1 MSEGLVNK
9 AQYHF
14 ERLNDIINGSKVPV
28 PLSLELQITNIC
40 QDRKSVV

>member
-14 ERLNDIINGSKVPV
+14 ERLNDIINHGKTPV
-28 PLSLELQITNIC
+28 PLSIELQITNTC
-40 QDRKSVV
+40 HQACYY